1 MMNPS
6 RFATVSLYAVAL
18 GAFAWTPAHSA
29 GVQPAASKV
38 IVLAQAPAPE
48 ETLQDRVAQL
58 KAWLKASQDQLR
70 AYQWIETT
78 TITVNGEQK
87 SQVEKRCYYGA
98 DGTLEKVTLESSPGG
113 SDGLPGILP
122 PGRLIHRIEEHK
134 KQEME
139 QYLQNAEK
147 LVHDYIPP
155 TQDRIQ
161 QSVNSGNMS
170 MQMLDPGHEVGLEF
184 GDYLMPNDKLG
195 VKIELPD
202 NRLLGVSV
210 STFLVDQENGNQDP
224 ISMDVTMS
232 VLPDGTIYAQKTVL
246 NAPARNVV
254 VTVENAGYQR
264 LAP

>member
-1 MMNPS
+1 MKTS
-6 RFATVSLYAVAL
+6 RCAARGLCAALLSAVAMV
-18 GAFAWTPAHSA
+18 PAHSA
-29 GVQPAASKV
+29 VAAENAGMPL
-38 IVLAQAPAPE
+38 VLAQAPAPQ
-48 ETLQDRVAQL
+48 ETVQDRVAQL
-58 KAWLKASQDQLR
+58 KAWLKASQEQLR

-98 DGTLEKVTLESSPGG
+98 DGTLEKVTLESSPGE

-122 PGRLIHRIEEHK
+122 PGRLIHRVEEHK

-184 GDYLMPNDKLG
+184 GDYLMPKDKLG

-202 NRLLGVSV
+202 NRLLGLSV
-210 STFLVDQENGNQDP
+210 NTFLVDQETGNQDP